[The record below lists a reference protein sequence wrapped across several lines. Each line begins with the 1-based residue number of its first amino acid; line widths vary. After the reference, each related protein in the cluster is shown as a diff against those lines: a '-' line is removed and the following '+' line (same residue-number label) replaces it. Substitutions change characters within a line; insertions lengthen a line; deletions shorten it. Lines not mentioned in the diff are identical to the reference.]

1 MKSWWENVSSD
12 LFSEIKVQRSAEPI
26 KNHQELLISA
36 RFLHIFKDFQKGG
49 IMDICNKC
57 ILKES
62 FQCGFL
68 HPFFIIYVD
77 IKFFLPNNLHNL
89 SSLAPWLIMLGT

>member
-36 RFLHIFKDFQKGG
+36 RFLYIEVKLVLEVFTGSDWTDQLTK
-49 IMDICNKC
+49 N
-57 ILKES
+57 
-62 FQCGFL
+62 
-68 HPFFIIYVD
+68 
-77 IKFFLPNNLHNL
+77 
-89 SSLAPWLIMLGT
+89 